1 MGTASIHGGSREE
14 YHISDYRYG
23 RPLWVEQLCP
33 AYHNA
38 DCSSEDMVQASLAIL
53 ICGIIALKY
62 PPDTPVYK
70 KSNFKPGIKPLS

>member
-1 MGTASIHGGSREE
+1 MGTASIHGGNREE

-23 RPLWVEQLCP
+23 RPLWVEQLRS
-33 AYHNA
+33 AYYNA
-38 DCSSEDMVQASLAIL
+38 DCSSEDMVQESLAIL

-70 KSNFKPGIKPLS
+70 RSIWNPE